1 MILILLLFLCLPF
14 AIVFSFLAS
23 FPVLKQNRSLGLVLL
38 FTSLLCAL
46 SILWELRFDITIIS
60 HMFTYDQL
68 SADFQTY
75 FIALY
80 IATFAL
86 IVLARLRWN
95 RDHGRG
101 VLLILAILFWILAPL
116 PHYLISP
123 GAFAH

>member
-14 AIVFSFLAS
+14 AIFFSFLAS
-23 FPVLKQNRSLGLVLL
+23 FPVLKQNTILGVTILI
-38 FTSLLCAL
+38 TSLLSAT

-68 SADFQTY
+68 SADYQRY
-75 FIALY
+75 FMALY

-86 IVLARLRWN
+86 VALARLRWN

-116 PHYLISP
+116 PHYMISP